1 MALYTWPR
9 RLQLFRVSPRARNAS
24 KLRPS
29 PGAVRAAGQTASSV
43 GHNRAWLAR
52 LCPHSRAAVSA
63 IPGRRSGHSSGTR
76 ARRQHGRCT
85 PSKTRSPSATSSP
98 PNGWP
103 SRSGPA
109 RRAVPSPWP
118 PDLPRLSSTSGTRP
132 LDPLRRIGASR
143 VSLPPHLR
151 TPKSRARRGPP
162 GAVLD
167 TARAGRAPSRSSA
180 VRAAFVRQPPG
191 KRPRRGGFAQKMPV
205 ASPRAQAA
213 GSSVTR

>member
-1 MALYTWPR
+1 MALSTWPR
-9 RLQLFRVSPRARNAS
+9 RLRLFRVSPRARNAS

-43 GHNRAWLAR
+43 GHNRVWLAR
-52 LCPHSRAAVSA
+52 YAHLAGRRSDAN
-63 IPGRRSGHSSGTR
+63 PGRRSRHSSGTR

-109 RRAVPSPWP
+109 RRAVPSPLP
-118 PDLPRLSSTSGTRP
+118 PPPPRLSSTSGTRP

-167 TARAGRAPSRSSA
+167 TARAGRAPSRSSGSGLPSSA
-180 VRAAFVRQPPG
+180 SPLG
-191 KRPRRGGFAQKMPV
+191 KRPRRGGFAQKMPR
-205 ASPRAQAA
+205 PRVRA
-213 GSSVTR
+213 